1 MKSDG
6 RRVVKLRLC
15 GFIGQLDFCAKEYWE
30 CGIRWL
36 VMNIAAA
43 ANGVALEPQTSFRSV
58 LNDIAILA
66 EANPSWL
73 DISAAL

>member
-1 MKSDG
+1 MASG
-6 RRVVKLRLC
+6 GLL
-15 GFIGQLDFCAKEYWE
+15 
-30 CGIRWL
+30 
-36 VMNIAAA
+36 NIAAA
-43 ANGVALEPQTSFRSV
+43 ANGVALELQTSFRSV